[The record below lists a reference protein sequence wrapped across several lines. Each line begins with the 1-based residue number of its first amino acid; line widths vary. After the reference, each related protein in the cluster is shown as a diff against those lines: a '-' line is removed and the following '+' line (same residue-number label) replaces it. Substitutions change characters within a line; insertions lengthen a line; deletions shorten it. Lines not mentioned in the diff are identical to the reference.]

1 MTGTKGGTVQEK
13 LFPSGPLRRISAQQT
28 TGAIGD
34 GRTISGAPRTL
45 GSLGAR
51 SSAPRPRPR
60 VQRPLFDTLIA
71 SAPKDREVGKS
82 VASSFGSLVVHGVL
96 ITAGVVATMG
106 AADAVRQTMHVDT
119 SLVFLTEPE
128 PEPPEPEALRIA
140 SLNPPPKGFQTLV
153 APLEIPTEIPP
164 VDVDEAFDPR
174 NYTGE
179 GVEGGVFSGVEGGTG
194 PVDLTRIFEEAM
206 VEELPERLSGPALR
220 YPEILRRANMTG
232 WVLLEFVI
240 RPNGTV
246 DGSSIRVLDSTH
258 KGFESPAI
266 QAVADSRFRPGKVRG
281 TPVSVLVT
289 QRISFSLT

>member
-1 MTGTKGGTVQEK
+1 M
-13 LFPSGPLRRISAQQT
+13 
-28 TGAIGD
+28 
-34 GRTISGAPRTL
+34 
-45 GSLGAR
+45 
-51 SSAPRPRPR
+51 
-60 VQRPLFDTLIA
+60 
-71 SAPKDREVGKS
+71 
-82 VASSFGSLVVHGVL
+82 L